1 MEITP
6 ELTQRLKRTLE
17 RGQPIIVTDTTGN
30 KFAATRWH
38 IRRGAYCGG
47 VYFND
52 LGNTYTPPDGYLE
65 KSALPWLPRDSGCL
79 SWDLVYEVIFPE
91 ESPVRSQKINEQGER
106 MGQPE
111 PQPTTVR
118 VFISHSSQ
126 DLKVAKALVEV
137 LEVALSLESNDIR
150 CTSVPGYKLNTGE
163 HTSVQLQKEISGAEV
178 IIGIVTTN
186 SMQSSY
192 VLFELGASW
201 GLNKPT
207 FPLLACGADFSN
219 LPGPLKERH
228 ASRLDKRHEIQQVI
242 DDVVSSTR
250 IERRSRV
257 AAKLEGKIDSLLDS
271 AMENIEAC

>member
-1 MEITP
+1 MELTP
-6 ELTQRLKRTLE
+6 ELTQRLEEALE
-17 RGQPIIVTDTTGN
+17 RGQSIIVKDTTGN
-30 KFAATRWH
+30 SFAATRWY
-38 IRRGAYCGG
+38 ISAGAHRGG
-47 VYFND
+47 VYFD
-52 LGNTYTPPDGYLE
+52 DPGNNYTPPDGHIG
-65 KSALPWLPRDSGCL
+65 KSAPPWMPRVFGCL
-79 SWDLVYEVIFPE
+79 SWDLVYEVLFPQGP
-91 ESPVRSQKINEQGER
+91 PVRSQKINEQGER

-207 FPLLACGADFSN
+207 FPLLA
-219 LPGPLKERH
+219 L
-228 ASRLDKRHEIQQVI
+228 
-242 DDVVSSTR
+242 
-250 IERRSRV
+250 
-257 AAKLEGKIDSLLDS
+257 
-271 AMENIEAC
+271 